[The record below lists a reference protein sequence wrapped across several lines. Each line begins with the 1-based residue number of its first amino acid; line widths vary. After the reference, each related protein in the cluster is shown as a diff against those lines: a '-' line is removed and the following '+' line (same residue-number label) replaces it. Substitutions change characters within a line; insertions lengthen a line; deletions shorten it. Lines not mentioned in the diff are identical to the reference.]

1 MNQQQLGWKGHRE
14 ALTFDF
20 AWAYLVSMAAALAG
34 LFLPFAQ
41 QQYGCPHDAACLL
54 IAALSQPSLVGGQAG
69 PALLGVV
76 SGALLLA
83 LFSLVRPQRPLFLV
97 GLALSLT
104 TLALVSFDAATAG
117 SWIFKLQDPFPVT
130 SEAGF
135 YLATIGCSSASLMAL
150 LLLVVGDSFHPG
162 KLQRKTLVAC
172 AYPVFMTICLVG
184 LLVPFV
190 QQGCPAPRCIAGK
203 LALPNDLL
211 AQSQQGLALL
221 ALVLAGLL
229 VGGVTIRRLS
239 TPILLVQL
247 ALPVA
252 TLAVIC
258 LDAAD
263 PWVRVLQLPPDFL
276 SVLLVLAPGFYL
288 AIIGSAGSLL
298 IALLLLVDGRWHPR
312 RATGLSVRG
321 AAA

>member
-117 SWIFKLQDPFPVT
+117 SWIFKLRISGESDHPFRLNPTTCFGGIRPGV
-130 SEAGF
+130 SVE
-135 YLATIGCSSASLMAL
+135 S
-150 LLLVVGDSFHPG
+150 DHPF
-162 KLQRKTLVAC
+162 R
-172 AYPVFMTICLVG
+172 
-184 LLVPFV
+184 
-190 QQGCPAPRCIAGK
+190 
-203 LALPNDLL
+203 
-211 AQSQQGLALL
+211 
-221 ALVLAGLL
+221 
-229 VGGVTIRRLS
+229 
-239 TPILLVQL
+239 
-247 ALPVA
+247 
-252 TLAVIC
+252 
-258 LDAAD
+258 
-263 PWVRVLQLPPDFL
+263 
-276 SVLLVLAPGFYL
+276 
-288 AIIGSAGSLL
+288 
-298 IALLLLVDGRWHPR
+298 
-312 RATGLSVRG
+312 
-321 AAA
+321 